1 MPDDPAVSVTLLK
14 MHGTISRKN
23 FNGRGHQLCGQQE
36 NKTEAGVM
44 VAGGLRSAAGYVL
57 VWVIMS
63 SRFGLRMVATFEATK
78 GLIVLAVGLGLFR
91 LIHRDVEAGAE
102 RLVRHLHFNPAS
114 HYPRILIDAAGRLDD
129 AHLRLLAIGALV
141 YAVIR
146 FTEASGL
153 WLDRR
158 WAEWFGAI
166 SGAIYLPLEIYNLW
180 VMVTW
185 PRVTVLVVN
194 SIIVIY
200 LVQVLVRG
208 HGGPPKAA
216 VSPPVAAAP

>member
-1 MPDDPAVSVTLLK
+1 
-14 MHGTISRKN
+14 
-23 FNGRGHQLCGQQE
+23 
-36 NKTEAGVM
+36 M
-44 VAGGLRSAAGYVL
+44 VAGGLRSTAGCVL
-57 VWVIMS
+57 VLVIMS
-63 SRFGLRMVATFEATK
+63 SRFGLRMVAGFEAAK
-78 GLIVLAVGLGLFR
+78 GLIVLGVALGLFR

-102 RLVRHLHFNPAS
+102 KLVRHLHFNPAS

-141 YAVIR
+141 YAAIR

>member
-1 MPDDPAVSVTLLK
+1 MVRL
-14 MHGTISRKN
+14 IEWN
-23 FNGRGHQLCGQQE
+23 FRGRGYQLRGQQE
-36 NKTEAGVM
+36 NMTGAGM
-44 VAGGLRSAAGYVL
+44 TVAGGLRSTAGCVL
-57 VWVIMS
+57 LSVIMS
-63 SRFGLRMVATFEATK
+63 SRFGLRTVATFEAAK
-78 GLIVLAVGLGLFR
+78 GVIVLAVGLGLFR

-102 RLVRHLHFNPAS
+102 KLVRHLHFNPAS
-114 HYPRILIDAAGRLDD
+114 HYPRILIDAAGRIDD

-141 YAVIR
+141 YAAIR
-146 FTEASGL
+146 FTEACGL

-166 SGAIYLPLEIYNLW
+166 SGAIYLPLEVYNLW
-180 VMVTW
+180 EGVTW

-208 HGGPPKAA
+208 QSGPPKVA

>member
-1 MPDDPAVSVTLLK
+1 
-14 MHGTISRKN
+14 
-23 FNGRGHQLCGQQE
+23 
-36 NKTEAGVM
+36 
-44 VAGGLRSAAGYVL
+44 
-57 VWVIMS
+57 
-63 SRFGLRMVATFEATK
+63 MVATFEATK

-141 YAVIR
+141 YAAIR
-146 FTEASGL
+146 FIEASGL

-166 SGAIYLPLEIYNLW
+166 SNLW

>member
-1 MPDDPAVSVTLLK
+1 
-14 MHGTISRKN
+14 
-23 FNGRGHQLCGQQE
+23 
-36 NKTEAGVM
+36 
-44 VAGGLRSAAGYVL
+44 
-57 VWVIMS
+57 
-63 SRFGLRMVATFEATK
+63 
-78 GLIVLAVGLGLFR
+78 
-91 LIHRDVEAGAE
+91 VEAGAE
-102 RLVRHLHFNPAS
+102 DSSGICTSTPPVIIQGFSSTRRGDS
-114 HYPRILIDAAGRLDD
+114 DD

-141 YAVIR
+141 YAAIR
-146 FTEASGL
+146 FAEACGL

-180 VMVTW
+180 EMVTW

-194 SIIVIY
+194 SIIVLY

-216 VSPPVAAAP
+216 VSPPLAAAL